1 MKPFRD
7 VIVAN
12 LLMYYDD
19 MKAVLGNDSLII
31 NKMQRSAAAVDVSL
45 WQLSEWGNEIRKQWQ
60 VENTH
65 NFARMDATEVER
77 LTKNLEIEQK
87 IAVEQLEVNK
97 RQERRLESVEKK
109 WVRF

>member
-1 MKPFRD
+1 M
-7 VIVAN
+7 VAN
-12 LLMYYDD
+12 LLMYNDD
-19 MKAVLGNDSLII
+19 MKAILGNDSLII

-45 WQLSEWGNEIRKQWQ
+45 GQLLEWGNKIRKQWQ
-60 VENTH
+60 VENAH

-77 LTKNLEIEQK
+77 LTKNLKIVQK